1 MSDAVVFKNVDI
13 IFGKNPQLAV
23 QMVDQGKT
31 RDEIGA
37 ATGLVLEIGRAHV

>member
-37 ATGLVLEIGRAHV
+37 ATGLVLAWPALR